1 LIILYK
7 KGVILNMSEVSSK
20 EIYEVKR
27 TLDELSQKRGRG
39 TELVSVYIP
48 PDKQISDVVKHMR
61 EELSQSANIKSKSTK
76 KNVQSAIEVIMQRMK
91 LFPRPPE
98 NGLVLFVGM
107 IPKGGPGTEKMET
120 YVFEP
125 PEKVQTYIYHCN
137 NEFFLEPLQEILAE
151 KDVYGLAVIDRKEA
165 TIAILR
171 GKRIDIVKHLTSG
184 VPGKHKA
191 GGQSQRRFDRL
202 IDLAAHEFKKRIGEH
217 MNEAFLELPDLKGI
231 IIGGPGH
238 TKEEFIEGDY
248 LHHEIK
254 QKIITSVDTSYT
266 GEFGIREVMD
276 KSMDILTEIDVMREK
291 KLMQRFLHELVD
303 ENGLAS
309 YGEVEVRH
317 NLKMGAVDI
326 LLLSEDLKKKRLI
339 FHCPACQGKTE
350 KTVKMEVEEAELDCP
365 TCGEKLKTEE
375 GRDMIDDFVDMA
387 EEVGS
392 ELEII
397 STETEEGIQLLK
409 AFGGIA
415 AILRYRVS

>member
-1 LIILYK
+1 
-7 KGVILNMSEVSSK
+7 MSEVSSK
-20 EIYEVKR
+20 ELYEVKR
-27 TLDELSQKRGRG
+27 TLEELSQKRGRG

-98 NGLVLFVGM
+98 KGLVLFVGM

-125 PEKVQTYIYHCN
+125 PEQVQTYIYHCN
-137 NEFFLEPLQEILAE
+137 SEFYLEPLQEILAE
-151 KDVYGLAVIDRKEA
+151 KDIYGLAVIDRKEA

-171 GKRIDIVKHLTSG
+171 GKRIDIIKHLTSG

-217 MNEAFLELPDLKGI
+217 MNDAFLSLPDLKGI
-231 IIGGPGH
+231 IVGGPGH
-238 TKEEFIEGDY
+238 TKEEFVEGDY
-248 LHHEIK
+248 LHHEVK
-254 QKIITSVDTSYT
+254 QKIITTVDTSYT

-276 KSMDILTEIDVMREK
+276 KSMEVLTEIDVMREK
-291 KLMQRFLHELVD
+291 KLVQKFLHELVD

-309 YGEVEVRH
+309 YGEAEVRH
-317 NLKMGAVDI
+317 NLEIGAVEI
-326 LLLSEDLKKKRLI
+326 LLLSEDLKSKRLI
-339 FHCPACQGKTE
+339 FHCPSCKGKTE
-350 KTVKMEVEEAELDCP
+350 KTTRKEVEEAELDCP
-365 TCGEKLKTEE
+365 TCGENMKPEE
-375 GRDMIDDFVDMA
+375 GRDLIDDFVEMA

-392 ELEII
+392 EVEII
-397 STETEEGIQLLK
+397 STETEEGMQLLK
-409 AFGGIA
+409 AFGGIG
-415 AILRYRVS
+415 AILRYRV

>member
-1 LIILYK
+1 
-7 KGVILNMSEVSSK
+7 MSEVSSK

-27 TLDELSQKRGRG
+27 TLEELSQKRGRG

-61 EELSQSANIKSKSTK
+61 EELSQSANIKSKQTR

-91 LFPRPPE
+91 LFPKPPE
-98 NGLVLFVGM
+98 KGLVLFVGM
-107 IPKGGPGTEKMET
+107 IPRGGPGTEKMET

-125 PEKVQTYIYHCN
+125 PETVQTYIYHCN
-137 NEFFLEPLQEILAE
+137 SEFYLEPLEEIIAE
-151 KDVYGLAVIDRKEA
+151 KDIYGLAVIDRKEA

-171 GKRIDIVKHLTSG
+171 GKRIDIIKHLTSG

-217 MNEAFLELPDLKGI
+217 MNEAFLSLPDLKGVI
-231 IIGGPGH
+231 VGGPGH
-238 TKEEFIEGDY
+238 TKEEFVEGDY

-254 QKIITSVDTSYT
+254 QKIITTVDTSYT

-276 KSMDILTEIDVMREK
+276 KSMDVLTEIDVMREK
-291 KLMQRFLHELVD
+291 KLVQRFLHELVD

-309 YGEVEVRH
+309 YGEAEVRH
-317 NLKMGAVDI
+317 NLAIGAVEI
-326 LLLSEDLKKKRLI
+326 LLLSEDLKKKRLVY
-339 FHCPACQGKTE
+339 HCPSCKVKTE
-350 KTVKMEVEEAELDCP
+350 KTFRKEVEETEISCP
-365 TCGEKLKTEE
+365 NCGEKIKPEE
-375 GRDMIDDFVDMA
+375 GRDLIDEFVEMA

-392 ELEII
+392 EVEII
-397 STETEEGIQLLK
+397 STETEEGMQLSK

-415 AILRYRVS
+415 AILRYRT

>member
-1 LIILYK
+1 
-7 KGVILNMSEVSSK
+7 MSEVSSK

-48 PDKQISDVVKHMR
+48 PDRQISDVVKHMR
-61 EELSQSANIKSKSTK
+61 EELSQSANIKSKQTK

-91 LFPRPPE
+91 LFPKPPE
-98 NGLVLFVGM
+98 KGLVLFVGM
-107 IPKGGPGTEKMET
+107 IPRGGPGTEKMET

-125 PEKVQTYIYHCN
+125 PEPVQTYIYHCN
-137 NEFFLEPLQEILAE
+137 SQFYLEPLQEILEE

-217 MNEAFLELPDLKGI
+217 MNDAFLAIPDLKGVI
-231 IIGGPGH
+231 VGGPGH
-238 TKEEFIEGDY
+238 TKEEFVEGDY

-254 QKIITSVDTSYT
+254 QKIITTVDTSYT

-276 KSMDILTEIDVMREK
+276 KSMDVLTEIDVMREK
-291 KLMQRFLHELVD
+291 KLVQKFLHELVD
-303 ENGLAS
+303 EHGLAS
-309 YGEVEVRH
+309 YGEADVRH
-317 NLKMGAVDI
+317 NLSIGAVEI
-326 LLLSEDLKKKRLI
+326 LLLSEDLKKKRLTYQ
-339 FHCPACQGKTE
+339 CTSCQAKTE
-350 KTVKMEVEEAELDCP
+350 KTNIKESDDEHITCS
-365 TCGEKLKTEE
+365 TCGEKMKLEE
-375 GRDMIDDFVDMA
+375 SRDLIDDFVDMA

-392 ELEII
+392 EVEII
-397 STETEEGIQLLK
+397 STETEEGMQLLK

-415 AILRYRVS
+415 AILRYRT